1 MVRQKRCLNSSLSAL
16 KNWMQTNMKD
26 HRMPPVNITTEQQT
40 EISSIIESITTY
52 RAEMLS
58 KFIMGVEP
66 IENFEEFRSQLKQ
79 RGLDKYIEYYQQA
92 YDRFV
97 NR

>member
-1 MVRQKRCLNSSLSAL
+1 MEQYAQLPQQKNAIE
-16 KNWMQTNMKD
+16 NWMQTNMKE
-26 HRMPPVNITTEQQT
+26 HRMPAVNITIEQQT

-66 IENFEEFRSQLKQ
+66 IEKFDEFRSQLKQ
-79 RGLDKYIEYYQQA
+79 RGLDKYLEYYQQA
-92 YDRFV
+92 YDRYMS
-97 NR
+97 R